1 MLFFG
6 IAIFDLSF
14 TVISYKKYV
23 VGSVMIVVGLGILV
37 GLIFYEKRVKDPVIP
52 LNLLHNPVL
61 EYVII
66 NIMSNYISGALSYLL
81 PQIFKFNGKSATA
94 ASSVQMVRSIVGFAL
109 SLLMPLIS
117 KKILLKS
124 IMLFGISWQLVFLVL
139 GALCAG
145 NFPATI
151 ICIFMSQIGDSFI
164 TLSLF
169 PTTMMSVPPQ
179 YSGQISAIPTTGR
192 TVGQSIT
199 YCVTSMVQQMLYQS
213 RKAPDIE
220 SDPDAWSFALRIN
233 FIISAAVEIGVLVI
247 CAVRTGQAASEVHKK
262 GFNAKK
268 VRQLAIMADRS
279 ADQLLKDTKS
289 PE

>member
-37 GLIFYEKRVKDPVIP
+37 GLVFYEKRVKDPVIP

-66 NIMSNYISGALSYLL
+66 NVMSNYISGALSYLL
-81 PQIFKFNGKSATA
+81 PQIFNFNGKSATA
-94 ASSVQMVRSIVGFAL
+94 ASSVQMVKSIVGFAL

-124 IMLFGISWQLVFLVL
+124 IMLFGISWQLVVLVL

-151 ICIFMSQIGDSFI
+151 ICIFMS
-164 TLSLF
+164 
-169 PTTMMSVPPQ
+169 
-179 YSGQISAIPTTGR
+179 
-192 TVGQSIT
+192 
-199 YCVTSMVQQMLYQS
+199 
-213 RKAPDIE
+213 
-220 SDPDAWSFALRIN
+220 
-233 FIISAAVEIGVLVI
+233 
-247 CAVRTGQAASEVHKK
+247 
-262 GFNAKK
+262 
-268 VRQLAIMADRS
+268 
-279 ADQLLKDTKS
+279 
-289 PE
+289 